1 MGDDSREVESA
12 VGADGEYSISS
23 WIVMLISLYH
33 QVDVLRNSHL
43 LIA

>member
-1 MGDDSREVESA
+1 MILGRWRVRW
-12 VGADGEYSISS
+12 GADGEYSISG